1 MLISDCNLFLSQ
13 KLANTC
19 SFVGGHIIVQ
29 HEKISRAERSWKNPV
44 NALQEAIHFPF
55 IIFCTYCLSSG
66 TKGFAICLGSQE
78 IYQHDPNAIHLK
90 FQFLRQK
97 GYLSNTFRTLSLFI
111 GFLRNTPSLISNNNF
126 DKKGFVCIGHHDNDL
141 A

>member
-1 MLISDCNLFLSQ
+1 MFISDCNLFLGQ

-29 HEKISRAERSWKNPV
+29 QEKISRAERSWTDPV
-44 NALQEAIHFPF
+44 NALQEAIHYSF
-55 IIFCTYCLSSG
+55 IIFCTYCLSSS
-66 TKGFAICLGSQE
+66 TNVFAICLESQE
-78 IYQHDPNAIHLK
+78 IYQHDLNAIHLK
-90 FQFLRQK
+90 FQFLRQT

-111 GFLRNTPSLISNNNF
+111 GFLENTPSHFSNNNF
-126 DKKGFVCIGHHDNDL
+126 DKKDFVCIGQHDN